1 MAAATLKIFLVYGEP
16 KRLRT
21 IELSNWTGKAVSGP
35 RSEFDKVLQRE
46 ESLGSGVYFLTGVDP
61 DTGNKAIYI
70 GEAECIRDRVKAH
83 TSKDFW
89 NTITFFV
96 SKDESLT
103 KAHIRYLEGRLIE
116 IGRSAE
122 RAEVKNGQSS
132 GSRLPESDREDME
145 VFLGKMQQV
154 LPIAGIEAFLSKESS
169 VATDG
174 KAREIITCSIK
185 GVTARGSLTP
195 NGMIVLKGSEAV
207 FQERASAKNY
217 PTVLA
222 QRRELIADGGLVASG
237 DVYVFQKDVE
247 FSSPSAAA
255 AVVHG
260 GSANGLMAWVNKEG
274 IPIKQLQAI

>member
-1 MAAATLKIFLVYGEP
+1 MASATLKIFLVYGDP

-61 DTGNKAIYI
+61 DTGDKAIYI
-70 GEAECIRDRVKAH
+70 GEAECIRDRVKTH

-89 NTITFFV
+89 NTVTFFV

-103 KAHIRYLEGRLIE
+103 KAHVRYLEGRLID
-116 IGRSAE
+116 IARSVE

-132 GSRLPESDREDME
+132 GSKMPESDREDME

-154 LPIAGIEAFLSKESS
+154 LPVVGIEAFLSKASS
-169 VATDG
+169 VVNGG
-174 KAREIITCSIK
+174 KKQETLTCTIRS
-185 GVTARGSLTP
+185 VTARGYLTP
-195 NGMIVLKGSEAV
+195 NGMVVLKGSQAV
-207 FQERASAKNY
+207 LKERASAQNY

-222 QRRELIADGGLVASG
+222 QRNELIVGGDLQESG
-237 DVYVFQKDVE
+237 NAYVFQKDVE

-260 GSANGLMAWVNKEG
+260 GSANGLMAWFNKDG
-274 IPIKQLQAI
+274 IPIKQLQKV